1 MKNGIS
7 YTKEFLN
14 LFFKNLLLDETN
26 ELDSKNLIIS
36 VVQNDKNVM
45 VNKENVMVKIDDRV
59 LSLIM
64 ENKAETIEELA
75 SLLGKSTRTIARAIK
90 KLKDEIRITRIG
102 SDKTGHWEA
111 L

>member
-1 MKNGIS
+1 
-7 YTKEFLN
+7 
-14 LFFKNLLLDETN
+14 
-26 ELDSKNLIIS
+26 
-36 VVQNDKNVM
+36 M
-45 VNKENVMVKIDDRV
+45 VNNKNVMVKIDDKV

-64 ENKAETIEELA
+64 EHKAVTIEELA

-90 KLKDEIRITRIG
+90 KLKDKKRITRIG